1 VAPRKSLAL
10 PVRQERSRQT
20 RDRLLDAA
28 EVVLARDGLEG
39 ATVPAIAAEAGVAV
53 GSVYR
58 RFPDKDALFRGVY
71 QRFFTRG
78 TETNRAGL
86 TAEAFRGKGAAAV
99 IARLVEGM
107 VAGYRDHRSL
117 LRALL
122 LYEHAHADLAFR
134 RHAAQLRAEA
144 FRMIGDLL
152 VARGRELS
160 HPRPR
165 EAAAFA
171 LTVVR
176 HTLQGLALQDGRGG
190 ALDDVRFVPELTRMV
205 GAYLGVRSAPGPEAK

>member
-1 VAPRKSLAL
+1 MAPRKSLAL
-10 PVRQERSRQT
+10 PTRQERSRQT

-28 EVVLARDGLEG
+28 EAVLARDGLEG

-71 QRFFTRG
+71 ERFFSRG
-78 TETNRAGL
+78 AETNRAGL
-86 TAEAFRGKGAAAV
+86 MAEAFRGTSAGAV
-99 IARLVEGM
+99 IAQLVEGM
-107 VAGYRDHRSL
+107 VAGYRDRRPL

-122 LYEHAHADLAFR
+122 VYEHAHADPAFR
-134 RHAAQLRAEA
+134 RHAAQLRAET

-152 VARGRELS
+152 VARGRELG

-165 EAAAFA
+165 EAVAFA

-176 HTLQGLALQDGRGG
+176 HTLQGLALQNGRGG
-190 ALDDVRFVPELTRMV
+190 ALEDERFVKELTRMV
-205 GAYLGVRSAPGPEAK
+205 AAYLGVRLPPGPE

>member
-1 VAPRKSLAL
+1 MAPRKPLAL

-28 EVVLARDGLEG
+28 EAVLARDGLEG
-39 ATVPAIAAEAGVAV
+39 ATVPAIAEEAGVAV

-71 QRFFTRG
+71 ERFFTRG
-78 TETNRAGL
+78 AETNRGGL
-86 TAEAFRGKGAAAV
+86 TSEAFRGKSAAAV
-99 IARLVEGM
+99 IAALVEGM
-107 VAGYRDHRSL
+107 VRGYRESRPL
-117 LRALL
+117 MRALL
-122 LYEHAHADLAFR
+122 FYEHTHADPAFR
-134 RHAAQLRAEA
+134 RHAAQLRAET

-152 VARGRELS
+152 VERARELG

-165 EAAAFA
+165 EAVAFA

-176 HTLQGLALQDGRGG
+176 HTLQGLALQDERGG
-190 ALDDVRFVPELTRMV
+190 ALEDQRLVKELTRMV
-205 GAYLGVRSAPGPEAK
+205 TAYLGVRAPPAP

>member
-10 PVRQERSRQT
+10 PTRQERSRQT

-28 EVVLARDGLEG
+28 EAVLARDGLEG

-58 RFPDKDALFRGVY
+58 RFPDKDGLFRGVY
-71 QRFFTRG
+71 ERFFTRG
-78 TETNRAGL
+78 AETNRAGL
-86 TAEAFRGKGAAAV
+86 TAGAFRGKGAAVV
-99 IARLVEGM
+99 IAHM
-107 VAGYRDHRSL
+107 VAGYRDHRAL

-122 LYEHAHADLAFR
+122 LYEHAHADIAFR
-134 RHAAQLRAEA
+134 RHAARLRAEA

-190 ALDDVRFVPELTRMV
+190 ALEDERFVKELTRMV
-205 GAYLGVRSAPGPEAK
+205 TAYLGVRPPPGPE